1 MQPKAGPKHQYG
13 CSIESPQ
20 TTSGV
25 QMLRFLRH
33 CTLSSI
39 CSEHSMLE
47 NVWFQSGY
55 FASVQKMGCRS
66 TKTNGSNAQRLCFGH
81 GANLCPAKP
90 VGPQTAFC
98 GTPPEAHERPRR
110 LHAAPDWGGYAPGDF
125 LKWCHHPWCWSSS
138 TGNHKNPQNP
148 RSYDS

>member
-110 LHAAPDWGGYAPGDF
+110 LHAAPDWGGLRPWGF
-125 LKWCHHPWCWSSS
+125 LEMVPSSMVLVLF
-138 TGNHKNPQNP
+138 HRKPQESP
-148 RSYDS
+148 KS